1 MIARVTLA
9 EVDSVRMSV
18 ARAVERYEQTV
29 LPELREADGYEG
41 CMVLTTPD
49 GKALVLTLWADRDAA
64 EASAAEGSYTA
75 RVDKFVTLIKSQ
87 PGRETYDVDIADL
100 RLLAESTA

>member
-9 EVDSVRMSV
+9 EVDSVRTSV

-29 LPELREADGYEG
+29 LPELRETDGYEG

-64 EASAAEGSYTA
+64 EASAAEGSYAA

-100 RLLAESTA
+100 PLLAER